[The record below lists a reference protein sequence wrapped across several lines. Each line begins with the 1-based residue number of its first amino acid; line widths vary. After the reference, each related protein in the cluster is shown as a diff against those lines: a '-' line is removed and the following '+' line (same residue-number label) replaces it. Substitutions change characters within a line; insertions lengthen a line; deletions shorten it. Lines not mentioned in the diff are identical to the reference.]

1 MTLELALLMSCF
13 HSWEWPQIVLL
24 MSVYLAFYKQVEHV
38 GSLSLNLRQ
47 ENLQHHESEKFF
59 CLITKT
65 PKALKT
71 ICLY

>member
-1 MTLELALLMSCF
+1 
-13 HSWEWPQIVLL
+13 